1 MFGRIPHA
9 LLARL
14 AAVPMRPKEIRVQNY
29 FLVNLL
35 EPVLEELGT
44 KIVHQSPL
52 KTLRAVK
59 SSLTGSL

>member
-1 MFGRIPHA
+1 
-9 LLARL
+9 
-14 AAVPMRPKEIRVQNY
+14 MRPKEIRVQNY